1 MAMDVL
7 SEIKAAEEKAQELRR
22 VASIAAKDALKTAS
36 QENAAYEDETLAQ
49 VRRDSLK
56 KVDEGRALAQA
67 DLDKQQTE
75 RLKEC
80 SALKQGATQKLSAAA
95 DVCLERILN

>member
-36 QENAAYEDETLAQ
+36 SENAAIEDEALTGA
-49 VRRDSLK
+49 RRDSLK
-56 KVDEGRALAQA
+56 KVDEGRVAAKAELDKMQA
-67 DLDKQQTE
+67 D

-80 SALKQGATQKLSAAA
+80 DMLKAGAKQKLSAAA
-95 DVCLERILN
+95 DVCLERILK

>member
-22 VASIAAKDALKTAS
+22 VASIAAKDALKTAAH
-36 QENAAYEDETLAQ
+36 ENAAIEEEALANA
-49 VRRDSLK
+49 RRDSLK
-56 KVDEGRALAQA
+56 IVDEGRTLAKAELDSLQA
-67 DLDKQQTE
+67 E

-80 SALKQGATQKLSAAA
+80 DVLKAAARQKLSSAA
-95 DVCLERILN
+95 DVCLERIL

>member
-22 VASIAAKDALKTAS
+22 VASIAAKDALKTAV
-36 QENAAYEDETLAQ
+36 QENAAIEDEALTNA
-49 VRRDSLK
+49 RRDSLR
-56 KVDEGRALAQA
+56 KVDEGRALAKA
-67 DLDKQQTE
+67 ELDSLQTE

-80 SALKQGATQKLSAAA
+80 DALKAGARRKLSAAA
-95 DVCLERILN
+95 DVCLERILK